1 MPKKIKK
8 DIIPEKRLLI
18 WKVLDLIVPFIP
30 IIILG
35 IIQWDVYFG
44 IKSKNAFDNIVG
56 FAGIIIF
63 IFIILLKL
71 NNQNKAEGR
80 RSKYLS
86 VGMFALC
93 LLFYFLREILYQL
106 TFISLVAAIG
116 LFLHDIWINPK
127 IKKWE
132 RIKDKTE
139 TADINAK
146 AMARAMVGINNN
158 SNNQQT
164 EVAQISGRG

>member
-8 DIIPEKRLLI
+8 DIIPEKRLLL
-18 WKVLDLIVPFIP
+18 WKILDLIVPFIP

-44 IKSKNAFDNIVG
+44 TKAKNAFDNIVG
-56 FAGIIIF
+56 FVGIIVF
-63 IFIILLKL
+63 LMIILLKI
-71 NNQNKAEGR
+71 NNQNKTEGR

-106 TFISLVAAIG
+106 TFISLVAALG
-116 LFLHDIWINPK
+116 LFLHDVWINPK

-139 TADINAK
+139 TADINAR
-146 AMARAMVGINNN
+146 AMAKVVAMQIKN
-158 SNNQQT
+158 SNR
-164 EVAQISGRG
+164 ERLDGSV

>member
-1 MPKKIKK
+1 MPKKINK

-18 WKVLDLIVPFIP
+18 WKILDLIVPFIP

-44 IKSKNAFDNIVG
+44 VKAKNAFDNIVG

-106 TFISLVAAIG
+106 TFISLVAALG
-116 LFLHDIWINPK
+116 LFLHDVWINPK

-139 TADINAK
+139 TADINAR
-146 AMARAMVGINNN
+146 AMAKVVAMQIKN
-158 SNNQQT
+158 SNR
-164 EVAQISGRG
+164 ERLDGSV

>member
-1 MPKKIKK
+1 MPKKINK

-18 WKVLDLIVPFIP
+18 WKILDLIVPFIP

-44 IKSKNAFDNIVG
+44 TKAKNAFDNIVG

-106 TFISLVAAIG
+106 TFISLVAALG
-116 LFLHDIWINPK
+116 LFLHDIWLNPK

-139 TADINAK
+139 TADINAR
-146 AMARAMVGINNN
+146 AMAKVVAMQIKN
-158 SNNQQT
+158 SNR
-164 EVAQISGRG
+164 ERLDGSV

>member
-8 DIIPEKRLLI
+8 DIIPEKRLLM

-44 IKSKNAFDNIVG
+44 TRAKNAFDNIVG

-86 VGMFALC
+86 VGMFVLC

-106 TFISLVAAIG
+106 TFISLVAALG
-116 LFLHDIWINPK
+116 LFLHDVWINPK

-132 RIKDKTE
+132 RIKDKSE
-139 TADINAK
+139 TADINAR
-146 AMARAMVGINNN
+146 AMAKVVAMQIKN
-158 SNNQQT
+158 SNR
-164 EVAQISGRG
+164 ERLDGSV

>member
-8 DIIPEKRLLI
+8 DIIPEKRLLL
-18 WKVLDLIVPFIP
+18 WKILDLIVPFIP

-44 IKSKNAFDNIVG
+44 TKAKNAFDNIVG
-56 FAGIIIF
+56 FVGIIVF
-63 IFIILLKL
+63 LMIILLKI
-71 NNQNKAEGR
+71 NNQNKTEGR

-86 VGMFALC
+86 IGMFAVC

-106 TFISLVAAIG
+106 TLISLVAALG
-116 LFLHDIWINPK
+116 LFLHDIWLNPK

-139 TADINAK
+139 TADINAR
-146 AMARAMVGINNN
+146 AMAKVVAMQIKN
-158 SNNQQT
+158 SNR
-164 EVAQISGRG
+164 ERLDGSV

>member
-1 MPKKIKK
+1 MSKKIKK
-8 DIIPEKRLLI
+8 DTIPEKRLLL
-18 WKVLDLIVPFIP
+18 WKILDLIVPFIP

-44 IKSKNAFDNIVG
+44 TRAKNAFDNIVG
-56 FAGIIIF
+56 FVGIIVF
-63 IFIILLKL
+63 LLIILLKI

-106 TFISLVAAIG
+106 TFISLVAALG
-116 LFLHDIWINPK
+116 LFLHDVWINPK

-139 TADINAK
+139 TADINAR
-146 AMARAMVGINNN
+146 AMAKVVAMQIKN
-158 SNNQQT
+158 SNR
-164 EVAQISGRG
+164 ERLDGSV

>member
-8 DIIPEKRLLI
+8 DIIPEKRLLL

-44 IKSKNAFDNIVG
+44 TKAKNAFDNIVG

-106 TFISLVAAIG
+106 TFISLVAALG
-116 LFLHDIWINPK
+116 LFLHDVWINPK

-139 TADINAK
+139 TADINAR
-146 AMARAMVGINNN
+146 AMAKVVAMQIKN
-158 SNNQQT
+158 SNR
-164 EVAQISGRG
+164 ERLDGSV

>member
-8 DIIPEKRLLI
+8 DIIPEKRLLM

-44 IKSKNAFDNIVG
+44 LNIRTLLIILFG

-93 LLFYFLREILYQL
+93 LLFYFLRDFISI

-116 LFLHDIWINPK
+116 LFFLHDIWINP
-127 IKKWE
+127 
-132 RIKDKTE
+132 
-139 TADINAK
+139 
-146 AMARAMVGINNN
+146 
-158 SNNQQT
+158 
-164 EVAQISGRG
+164 

>member
-1 MPKKIKK
+1 MPKKINK
-8 DIIPEKRLLI
+8 DIIPEKRLLL
-18 WKVLDLIVPFIP
+18 WKILDLIVPFIP

-44 IKSKNAFDNIVG
+44 TKAKNAFDNIVG

-116 LFLHDIWINPK
+116 LFLHDVWINPK

-139 TADINAK
+139 TADINAR
-146 AMARAMVGINNN
+146 AMAKVVAMQIKN
-158 SNNQQT
+158 SNR
-164 EVAQISGRG
+164 ERLDGSV

>member
-1 MPKKIKK
+1 MSRRRKK
-8 DIIPEKRLLI
+8 DIIPERRLIL

-30 IIILG
+30 IITLG
-35 IIQWDVYFG
+35 IVQWDVYFG
-44 IKSKNAFDNIVG
+44 KRAKNAFDNIVG
-56 FAGIIIF
+56 FVGIIVF
-63 IFIILLKL
+63 LMIILLKI
-71 NNQNKAEGR
+71 NNQNKTEGR

-86 VGMFALC
+86 IGMFAVC

-106 TFISLVAAIG
+106 TLISLVAALG
-116 LFLHDIWINPK
+116 LFLHDVWINPK

-146 AMARAMVGINNN
+146 SMAKVVAMQIKN
-158 SNNQQT
+158 SNR
-164 EVAQISGRG
+164 ERLDGSV